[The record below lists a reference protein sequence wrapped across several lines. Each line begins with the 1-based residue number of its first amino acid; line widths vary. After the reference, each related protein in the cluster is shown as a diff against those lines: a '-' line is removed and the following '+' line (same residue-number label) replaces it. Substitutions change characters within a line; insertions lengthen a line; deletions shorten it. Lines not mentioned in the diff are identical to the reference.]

1 MSRKI
6 HYFIK
11 DIRFIQH
18 NLPLLDP
25 GCIVSN
31 FLFTSMLYFFPW
43 TFIYIHIIGVRL
55 MGCNPSLSPSYIQTC
70 LSYYPQSSPTSP
82 SLIHSRATV
91 ATGCAMQLFPWS
103 GLEIFY
109 LVSIPSP
116 PAWVHS
122 SLKLAPLMNVVI
134 SAPTASLSLSHLVLP

>member
-11 DIRFIQH
+11 DITLVQH

-25 GCIVSN
+25 GCILSN
-31 FLFTSMLYFFPW
+31 FLFTSVLYFSPW
-43 TFIYIHIIGVRL
+43 MFIYIHIIGVRL
-55 MGCNPSLSPSYIQTC
+55 MGSNPSLSSSYIQTC
-70 LSYYPQSSPTSP
+70 LSYHLQSSPASP
-82 SLIHSRATV
+82 SLIHTRATI
-91 ATGCAMQLFPWS
+91 ATGCVMQHFPCS

>member
-25 GCIVSN
+25 VCILFN
-31 FLFTSMLYFFPW
+31 FLFTSMLYFSPW
-43 TFIYIHIIGVRL
+43 MFIYIHIIGVRL
-55 MGCNPSLSPSYIQTC
+55 MSSNPSLSPSYIQIC
-70 LSYYPQSSPTSP
+70 LSYYLQPSLASP
-82 SLIHSRATV
+82 SLIHSRATT
-91 ATGCAMQLFPWS
+91 ATGCATQHFPCS
-103 GLEIFY
+103 GPEIFY

-116 PAWVHS
+116 SAWVHS

>member
-18 NLPLLDP
+18 NLALLDP
-25 GCIVSN
+25 VCILSN
-31 FLFTSMLYFFPW
+31 FLFTSMLYFSPW
-43 TFIYIHIIGVRL
+43 MFIYIHIIGVRL
-55 MGCNPSLSPSYIQTC
+55 MGSNASLSPSYIQTC
-70 LSYYPQSSPTSP
+70 LSYYLQSSPASP

-91 ATGCAMQLFPWS
+91 ATGCEIQHFPCF

-109 LVSIPSP
+109 LVSIPSS

-122 SLKLAPLMNVVI
+122 SLKLAALMNVVI